1 MRAQALV
8 AVFLLSA
15 VARGAAADKGTGT
28 GKWMKMAQEG
38 KDLYATLKTTEGDI
52 TVQLY
57 SKEAPKT
64 VANFAGLASGEK
76 EWTDPKTHEKTRRP
90 LYDGTIFH
98 RCIPNFMIQGGD
110 PLGNGTG
117 DPGYKFED
125 EFKSALTFDKLG
137 LLAMAN
143 SGPSTNGSQF
153 FITVAKTPWLNNK
166 HTIFGE
172 VISGYDVVEKI
183 SKVATGAANRPNKD
197 VVLTKVIVTDKRP
210 KPAKAG

>member
-1 MRAQALV
+1 MVVLV
-8 AVFLLSA
+8 TSL
-15 VARGAAADKGTGT
+15 
-28 GKWMKMAQEG
+28 
-38 KDLYATLKTTEGDI
+38 GDI
-52 TVQLY
+52 TLELEPE
-57 SKEAPKT
+57 KAPIT
-64 VANFAGLASGEK
+64 VENFLNYVDSGF
-76 EWTDPKTHEKTRRP
+76 
-90 LYDGTIFH
+90 YDGTVFH
-98 RCIPNFMIQGGD
+98 RVIPNFMIQGGD

-125 EFKSALTFDKLG
+125 EFKSALTFDKVG

-143 SGPSTNGSQF
+143 AGPATNGSQF